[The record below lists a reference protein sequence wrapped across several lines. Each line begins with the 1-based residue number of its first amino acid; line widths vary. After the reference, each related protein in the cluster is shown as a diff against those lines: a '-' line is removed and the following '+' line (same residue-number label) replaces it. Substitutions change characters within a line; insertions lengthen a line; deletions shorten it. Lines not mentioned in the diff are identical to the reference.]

1 MKNTSTDESS
11 NLPRT
16 SAKTSKQSSQNS
28 DMNNLQANGSRTDVK
43 QPILAKDSPL
53 YTYLPDDQ
61 MDLIHQGIH
70 LLEHVDEDR
79 TIKFED
85 YSFIVFPFA
94 KAYEGFLK
102 QVFLDA
108 GFITRKEYLD
118 KYFRIGRVMSPN
130 LRRRLGKHSV
140 YEKICQRSG
149 CELSDLIWK
158 TWKRGR
164 NQVFHYFPDN
174 LRSLSLQEAEDIAI
188 GIVKTMEQVVTE
200 VKMEKMKQK
209 LGELSMAE
217 VKRFRAQQ
225 ESS

>member
-1 MKNTSTDESS
+1 MKN
-11 NLPRT
+11 N
-16 SAKTSKQSSQNS
+16 SADNRNSQSITNMKKPNMLS
-28 DMNNLQANGSRTDVK
+28 DDSRSDVK
-43 QPILAKDSPL
+43 QPILTKDSPL
-53 YTYLPDDQ
+53 HTYLPEDQ

-79 TIKFED
+79 SIKFED

-108 GFITRKEYLD
+108 GFISRKEYLD

-164 NQVFHYFPDN
+164 NQVFHYFPEN

-188 GIVKTMEQVVTE
+188 GIVHTMEQVVTE

-225 ESS
+225 ESL